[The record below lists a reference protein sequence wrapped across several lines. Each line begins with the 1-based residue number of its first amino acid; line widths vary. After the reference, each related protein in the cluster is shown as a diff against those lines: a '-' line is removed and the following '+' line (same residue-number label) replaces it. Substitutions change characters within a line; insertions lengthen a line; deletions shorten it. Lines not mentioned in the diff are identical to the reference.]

1 MYRKEQ
7 REEVF
12 SVNTDFIPVY
22 SNVRVFQT
30 WKFER
35 AFLKTDAFKKE
46 TLNPKYNSVD
56 CNINSHDT
64 RFSKNLFIDKIK

>member
-35 AFLKTDAFKKE
+35 AFLKTDAFKKG
-46 TLNPKYNSVD
+46 TLNP
-56 CNINSHDT
+56 
-64 RFSKNLFIDKIK
+64 